1 MEGCAVQDLRAE
13 LQQLDAELAEATLFL
28 QQQRH
33 AFTDQVA
40 RQDRQ
45 HARTAEEVNTALQE
59 LEAERWRMDQT
70 HRELESESAEA
81 KRLEAM
87 CAELETKLD
96 LRPEGPEVSTDYGQ
110 EVAELQ
116 AAIAQAQGV
125 EPDAQQTLSSGCFG
139 CRYPAPQEE
148 WLLERA
154 EDELAAGVGER
165 DSLRSTLEAAEARV
179 PLQENP
185 AKALAAEMR
194 RALEE
199 MAAESFRQAEA
210 LQAHAEQRLEDACHR
225 TAAVATKVSR
235 ARARCAWDRE
245 VMALLDALK
254 EAESITQQQLQL
266 VGSSQAAARE
276 VAALRHRVSRE
287 LHASFSQAFQQ

>member
-1 MEGCAVQDLRAE
+1 MEGDWSVNEGGASVQDLRAE
-13 LQQLDAELAEATLFL
+13 LQQLDAELSEATLFL

-45 HARTAEEVNTALQE
+45 HARTTEEVNTALQE

-96 LRPEGPEVSTDYGQ
+96 LRPEVSTDSGE

-116 AAIAQAQGV
+116 AAIAK
-125 EPDAQQTLSSGCFG
+125 
-139 CRYPAPQEE
+139 EE
-148 WLLERA
+148 SLLERA
-154 EDELAAGVGER
+154 EEELAAAVGER
-165 DSLRSTLEAAEARV
+165 ASLRSTVETTEARG
-179 PLQENP
+179 PLRENP

-194 RALEE
+194 TALEE
-199 MAAESFRQAEA
+199 MTAESFRQAEA
-210 LQAHAEQRLEDACHR
+210 LQAHAEQRLEDACRR

-235 ARARCAWDRE
+235 VCAHRAWDRE
-245 VMALLDALK
+245 VIALLHALK
-254 EAESITQQQLQL
+254 EAEGITHQQLQL
-266 VGSSQAAARE
+266 VGSSQAHAAARE
-276 VAALRHRVSRE
+276 VAALRYRVSKE

>member
-116 AAIAQAQGV
+116 AAIA
-125 EPDAQQTLSSGCFG
+125 
-139 CRYPAPQEE
+139 QEE